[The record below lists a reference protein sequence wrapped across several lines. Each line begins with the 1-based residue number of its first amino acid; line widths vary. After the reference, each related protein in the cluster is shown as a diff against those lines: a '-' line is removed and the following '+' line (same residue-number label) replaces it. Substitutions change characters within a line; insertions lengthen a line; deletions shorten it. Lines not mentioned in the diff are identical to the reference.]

1 LNILSMFKEENSRTL
16 DSIIHDWNILIV
28 AFVIGMERGAG
39 DTLAPPPQTNQQV
52 GFS

>member
-28 AFVIGMERGAG
+28 AFVIGMERGRG
-39 DTLAPPPQTNQQV
+39 TPWPPHLKPTNW
-52 GFS
+52 